1 MISKNTSVAL
11 IDGDYLLWIAT
22 YPQKIT
28 NEDGEITYI
37 DKTFEEVKDSFDSI
51 LESILAATEA
61 THYIGFLS
69 TKSFRKGIN
78 PEYKAQRSSEK
89 PKFFSELREY
99 VREKFEQ
106 VDNLEA
112 DDCVSILKNKISNSF
127 IVSNDKDILNLVGR
141 HYNPQKQEWIETSAE
156 EAYRFFWGSMIIGD
170 SSDNIKGIPGKG
182 KAFVNKL
189 FEEQTN
195 NLRDLVFKTYLE
207 HFGEYLGI
215 QEFYKNY
222 MCLKI
227 LDDYDIEIPE
237 FKK

>member
-1 MISKNTSVAL
+1 
-11 IDGDYLLWIAT
+11 
-22 YPQKIT
+22 
-28 NEDGEITYI
+28 
-37 DKTFEEVKDSFDSI
+37 
-51 LESILAATEA
+51 
-61 THYIGFLS
+61 
-69 TKSFRKGIN
+69 
-78 PEYKAQRSSEK
+78 
-89 PKFFSELREY
+89 
-99 VREKFEQ
+99 
-106 VDNLEA
+106 
-112 DDCVSILKNKISNSF
+112 
-127 IVSNDKDILNLVGR
+127 
-141 HYNPQKQEWIETSAE
+141 
-156 EAYRFFWGSMIIGD
+156 MIIGD